1 MYGRTLH
8 HAVAL
13 VLLGIYQHSLVF
25 LHAQQVPDAK
35 IVQSWRFVDWQDGV
49 ASTVTF
55 EFSSTQYG
63 VTSLKVRQT
72 GVPDEDKFG
81 HRGIVPKVTDGWN
94 SKFFTPISKVLG
106 FAFYTEDDDD

>member
-1 MYGRTLH
+1 LS
-8 HAVAL
+8 A
-13 VLLGIYQHSLVF
+13 
-25 LHAQQVPDAK
+25 QVPDAK
-35 IVQSWRFVDWQDGV
+35 IVQSWRFVDWHDGV

-72 GVPDEDKFG
+72 GVPEEDKFG
-81 HRGIVPKVTDGWN
+81 HRGIVPKVADGWN